1 MTTAQQLG
9 SLVKSARDIMR
20 KDKGLNGDLDRLPML
35 TWVMFLKFL
44 DDMEQL
50 RETEAGLRGEKF
62 KPAIESP
69 YRWRDWAAREDGIT
83 GDKLIRFVNQEE
95 ATRPDGKKGA
105 GLFAYLKGLQGSN
118 GGDRRDVIATVFKGT
133 VNPANCIAW
142 WTKRK
147 ETDRA
152 WKIPAKQIIDNGC
165 NLDIKNPAAALCLT
179 NCRRARR
186 SGFRLRARSNDEA
199 YWYENTARRSDAARD
214 RKPRVWSRA
223 IRQTE
228 RKEDLEHLPPEK
240 LVESIVEKE
249 KRILEIMG
257 EIKALLAEGPKA

>member
-1 MTTAQQLG
+1 MLPLTMTLADRNLVKGVEPIVKAKIQLERTASLFTPATTAQQLG

-83 GDKLIRFVNQEE
+83 GDELMRFVNQEE

-152 WKIPAKQIIDNGC
+152 WRIPAKQIIENGC
-165 NLDIKNPAAALCLT
+165 NLDIKNP
-179 NCRRARR
+179 
-186 SGFRLRARSNDEA
+186 
-199 YWYENTARRSDAARD
+199 TA
-214 RKPRVWSRA
+214 
-223 IRQTE
+223 
-228 RKEDLEHLPPEK
+228 KEDLEHLPPEK